1 MQDMRRDFRTTLCLG
16 DYDQA
21 ERLATNQLALEGESS
36 YWLNEMGLLLLVQ
49 GRFPEALLHFDR
61 AAAADSLNAE
71 ALLNGAVM
79 LADLGFYDESQLRFE
94 AVRAIENSAIEPQTT
109 EDTPLSA
116 GASTSRML
124 ATKRTELGRVF
135 IEAGNQQKATEE
147 FAQSILIRDNPEA
160 HIELA
165 RIALKS
171 GMHEKSLKEL
181 EAARILDPTNSE
193 VHVIAAQCYF
203 ASNRPS
209 DALAELS
216 KAELLDDRSRTGSI
230 LRHTIG
236 N

>member
-49 GRFPEALLHFDR
+49 GRLPEALLHFDR

-94 AVRAIENSAIEPQTT
+94 AVRAIENSTGKSFSTADIPM
-109 EDTPLSA
+109 SA
-116 GASTSRML
+116 GASTGRML
-124 ATKRTELGRVF
+124 AAKHTEMGRLF
-135 IEAGNQQKATEE
+135 NSTGNQQKATEE
-147 FAQSILIRDNPEA
+147 FTRSISLRDNSES

-165 RIALKS
+165 RIALKNR
-171 GMHEKSLKEL
+171 MPEETLQEL
-181 EAARILDPTNSE
+181 EAARMLDQSNPE
-193 VHVIAAQCYF
+193 VHVIAAQCHL
-203 ASNRPS
+203 ANNRTS
-209 DALAELS
+209 EAMAALS
-216 KAELLDDRSRTGSI
+216 QAELLDDRSRTGSI
-230 LRHTIG
+230 LRHTIR